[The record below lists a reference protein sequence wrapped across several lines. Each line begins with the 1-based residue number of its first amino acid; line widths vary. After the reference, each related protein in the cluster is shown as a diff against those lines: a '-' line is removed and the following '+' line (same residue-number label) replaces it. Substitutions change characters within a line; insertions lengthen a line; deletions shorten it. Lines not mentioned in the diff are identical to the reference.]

1 MNNYT
6 SATPSNG
13 VIILQGTNNYLEWL
27 YTIEMAANCGVHNV
41 WQYINPCHTNRER
54 QVIPSSTEKPK
65 PNDVSATATTVS
77 QLSAIEIDDFKL
89 RLADWK
95 EERAEINEIKL
106 IIGTIQNKVLG
117 SISEK
122 LLPQLKGKSTV
133 SEILLYLNKRFR
145 PTDQARKQDVISK
158 WSKVKEKPKDM
169 AIIPWLDQWELI
181 YADAIELC
189 LPHVIEPQAQYDFLY
204 AMQSFAGSWVELK
217 LAKIEEQV
225 ISNEPIYDFYDLIES
240 FRHKQRLN
248 DTFSIKSDNIGGSNS
263 SGVFTASEDKKDTVH
278 KGKDQ
283 DGQKTCLCGN
293 KHQFENCFYLNFKNT
308 TRPPSFVY
316 KKEIFDKINGKLRP
330 PYMHKL
336 RAFIGKKFGYDPKTT
351 PSIALE
357 SSRDSSSGNV
367 SSNVLVGEMG
377 SFVNHYIPDET
388 SSFSVN
394 NSNTYH
400 LYEHWVLD
408 GGSDIHICN
417 KSMLKIFSKTSE
429 STSNHKVVAGS
440 AEYQV
445 EAWGTCKV
453 EVYTPQGKGYILLKR
468 TAYIPNFMTSL
479 VSLSKLVAGGIHWS
493 SRTPNRL
500 ENTDGSMF
508 CQLFK
513 SGEHIIFE
521 RQEVKSQQE
530 SSKNWALNSRN
541 QERNLKNSHRRHK
554 IFTKE
559 QLHRILGHPSPEVV
573 DHIIRAVKDEN
584 ITIVGGKS
592 PNTLE
597 CQTCA
602 LSKSHQIISRSSV
615 KEHPETKPFERI
627 TIDLIPMREGYNSNT
642 QIIHFQCYKTLFNMI
657 FTMHSKSESSNIV
670 IKVLNLVLSMSYKAL
685 EWESPIKLKE
695 LTYGILNND
704 FFENSIS
711 STSNTDVP
719 SLKNIDDQ
727 PVKNED
733 ISLNAMDSDR
743 ELPRATGNQ
752 AKNASLINPNIDEG
766 NIIYSKRTRTKT
778 KKGGH
783 YCQQYYLSFKSS
795 RNGNQ
800 NFRT

>member
-1 MNNYT
+1 LYIVRNIRLYFKFKFFDIINNYT

-65 PNDVSATATTVS
+65 PNDVSATATT
-77 QLSAIEIDDFKL
+77 
-89 RLADWK
+89 
-95 EERAEINEIKL
+95 
-106 IIGTIQNKVLG
+106 
-117 SISEK
+117 
-122 LLPQLKGKSTV
+122 
-133 SEILLYLNKRFR
+133 
-145 PTDQARKQDVISK
+145 ARKQEVISK

-417 KSMLKIFSKTSE
+417 KSILKIFSKTSE

-530 SSKNWALNSRN
+530 SSKNWALNSGN

-573 DHIIRAVKDEN
+573 DHMIRAVKDEN

-657 FTMHSKSESSNIV
+657 FTMHSKSESPNIV

-727 PVKNED
+727 PVQNED
-733 ISLNAMDSDR
+733 ISLNAMDGDR

-752 AKNASLINPNIDEG
+752 AKNAALINPNIDEG

-783 YCQQYYLSFKSS
+783 YCQQYYLSFSAASTNLKTQFRWKKDDLPPPPKESS